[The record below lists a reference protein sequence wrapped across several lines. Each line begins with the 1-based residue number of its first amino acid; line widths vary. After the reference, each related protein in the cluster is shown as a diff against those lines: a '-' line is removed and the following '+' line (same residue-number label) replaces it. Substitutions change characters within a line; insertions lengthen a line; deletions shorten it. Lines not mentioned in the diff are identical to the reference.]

1 MSVNFVAKNASN
13 FVKLNAAFF
22 IVEIETGL
30 TRKQLNS
37 LLDKIKYSNE
47 VELITIEGEEG
58 TAMGLM
64 DMRWF
69 EQKFK
74 YDPVKIER
82 FVQKVIDGVYEESDD
97 DVYFLEEGP
106 IFIGIPNVY

>member
-58 TAMGLM
+58 TAMGLI
-64 DMRWF
+64 DMHWF

-74 YDPVKIER
+74 YDADKIDF
-82 FVQKVIDGVYEESDD
+82 FVQDVIDGVYKKNEDN
-97 DVYFLEEGP
+97 VYFLEEGP

>member
-22 IVEIETGL
+22 IVEVETGL

-58 TAMGLM
+58 TAMGLI
-64 DMRWF
+64 DMQWF

-82 FVQKVIDGVYEESDD
+82 FVQKVIDGVYEESEDGIYYLKKFPIYIASP
-97 DVYFLEEGP
+97 DVY
-106 IFIGIPNVY
+106 